1 MNNETEDK
9 GTEEVKID
17 KEDCLRLLLLA
28 EKQRS
33 LELQRQQVE
42 MQKAI
47 LARENDDLVKA
58 LNVKYSVD
66 LSGYALDTD
75 LGIAK
80 KQ

>member
-1 MNNETEDK
+1 MDNETEDK

-28 EKQRS
+28 EKQRT

-42 MQKAI
+42 MQKAM

-66 LSGYALDTD
+66 LAGYALDTD